1 ESTSVAPSGA
11 CSRILLADSHPRS
24 ITWMLAGRFTVAL
37 FWRASARA
45 PRAFLQGSCRT
56 RRRSRRACEG
66 SLRTVPSRG
75 SSCTRCCTGRQPP
88 RPVRPCRSCVEPG
101 GHGPRHLRAGPAPE
115 LAADEL
121 AGPQDLHQVD
131 ACFYLEAIEHVDY
144 VLGRDVA
151 RGALGIGTA
160 AETPHRAVEDSHAR
174 LERRVNVRQRLS
186 VRIVVVTG
194 ELFDGHFCGDR
205 FDH

>member
-1 ESTSVAPSGA
+1 MLSGSFIAVSVSRATAP
-11 CSRILLADSHPRS
+11 
-24 ITWMLAGRFTVAL
+24 
-37 FWRASARA
+37 A
-45 PRAFLQGSCRT
+45 PRASRRRSCRT
-56 RRRSRRACEG
+56 RRRSRRGCES

-75 SSCTRCCTGRQPP
+75 SSCTRCCTERRPP
-88 RPVRPCRSCVEPG
+88 RPERPCRSCVEPG
-101 GHGPRHLRAGPAPE
+101 GHGPRNLRARLAPE

-151 RGALGIGTA
+151 RCALGIGTA
-160 AETPHRAVEDSHAR
+160 AETRHRAVEDSHAR

-186 VRIVVVTG
+186 VSIVVVTG
-194 ELFDGHFCGDR
+194 EPTDRDLFC
-205 FDH
+205 

>member
-1 ESTSVAPSGA
+1 MLSGSFIAVSVSRATAP
-11 CSRILLADSHPRS
+11 
-24 ITWMLAGRFTVAL
+24 
-37 FWRASARA
+37 A

-56 RRRSRRACEG
+56 RRRSRRGCES

-75 SSCTRCCTGRQPP
+75 SSCTRCCTERRPP
-88 RPVRPCRSCVEPG
+88 RPERPRRSCVEPG
-101 GHGPRHLRAGPAPE
+101 GHGPRHLRARLAPE
-115 LAADEL
+115 LAADEM

-151 RGALGIGTA
+151 RCALGIGTA
-160 AETPHRAVEDSHAR
+160 AETRHRAVESLYAE
-174 LERRVNVRQRLS
+174 LERRVDVGQRLA
-186 VRIVVVTG
+186 VRVVVMTG

-205 FDH
+205 FDHAADLSGCPD